1 MKLATITLNKPSSEC
16 NTCIFF
22 NSIIRSQLK
31 YGFTDKVMVISP
43 FIREAASVAVATTYN
58 DCYVETFQ
66 EKLKFNCS
74 YRESQKESIEYC
86 NYASLKNLSYII
98 CVVYVFAYLVWFLKT
113 WEDPDSKVIQK
124 GLVYKNA
131 EKKGDKVDDVS
142 FNLGKR

>member
-1 MKLATITLNKPSSEC
+1 MKKNLEFKLNKDSYKINHLNQTSKFTSYGSTRSLNYSSCIQILLLSIFYELTLFRDQESQSSAGQDTMKLATITLNKPSSEC

-58 DCYVETFQ
+58 DYYVETFQ

-74 YRESQKESIEYC
+74 YRES
-86 NYASLKNLSYII
+86 
-98 CVVYVFAYLVWFLKT
+98 
-113 WEDPDSKVIQK
+113 
-124 GLVYKNA
+124 
-131 EKKGDKVDDVS
+131 
-142 FNLGKR
+142 